1 MKKENFVYRFKS
13 SQSPETV
20 FKLLQNIEQWWSG
33 VYEET
38 IKGKSQKLNDEF
50 SFLAGGGAHY
60 STQKLVELVPAKR
73 IAWLVTGSKLSFLSK
88 PDEWT
93 GTHFSFDLSADGN
106 ETDIIFTHD
115 GLTPQIECYDAC
127 SSGWTS
133 YLENLKQKLK

>member
-38 IKGKSQKLNDEF
+38 IKGKSDQLNDEF
-50 SFLAGGGAHY
+50 TFLAGGGAHY
-60 STQKLVELVPAKR
+60 SRQKLVELVPAKR
-73 IAWLVTGSKLSFLSK
+73 IAWLVTESKLSFLSK

-93 GTHFSFDLSADGN
+93 GTTISFDLSADGSG
-106 ETDIIFTHD
+106 TSVTFTHE

-133 YLENLKQKLK
+133 YLGNLKEKLK